1 MCAILTYS
9 PRSTVLELL
18 NQEAIQEA
26 GLVAHRDWLNA
37 GIEEEGR
44 IEDGLANR
52 IEYTT
57 I

>member
-1 MCAILTYS
+1 M
-9 PRSTVLELL
+9 ELL

-37 GIEEEGR
+37 GVEEEGR

-52 IEYTT
+52 IEYTA